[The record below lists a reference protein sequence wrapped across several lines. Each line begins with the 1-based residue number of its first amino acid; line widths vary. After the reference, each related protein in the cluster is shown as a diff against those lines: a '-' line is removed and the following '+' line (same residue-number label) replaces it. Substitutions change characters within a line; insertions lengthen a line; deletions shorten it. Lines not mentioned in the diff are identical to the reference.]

1 MYKYAIETFYS
12 EKDMGY
18 IAVVPELAGCSVFSE
33 TEEEALKEVTAAT
46 ELWLET
52 AEKEW
57 RGIPQPAGKELLKA
71 FVEEKIDSEIREMGE
86 IGGVIAV
93 RFAPVPMRI
102 ETHQFD
108 CIGVRIRIRDGYS
121 NFVPLILFKL

>member
-18 IAVVPELAGCSVFSE
+18 IAVVPELAGCSVFGE

-52 AEKEW
+52 TEKEW
-57 RGIPQPAGKELLKA
+57 RGIPQPAGKKTAESICRRK
-71 FVEEKIDSEIREMGE
+71 D
-86 IGGVIAV
+86 
-93 RFAPVPMRI
+93 
-102 ETHQFD
+102 
-108 CIGVRIRIRDGYS
+108 
-121 NFVPLILFKL
+121 

>member
-1 MYKYAIETFYS
+1 
-12 EKDMGY
+12 MGY
-18 IAVVPELAGCSVFSE
+18 IAVVPELAGCSVFGE

-71 FVEEKIDSEIREMGE
+71 FVEEKIDSKIREMG
-86 IGGVIAV
+86 GNWWGYC
-93 RFAPVPMRI
+93 RK
-102 ETHQFD
+102 
-108 CIGVRIRIRDGYS
+108 IRPCSYEDRDLS
-121 NFVPLILFKL
+121 I

>member
-1 MYKYAIETFYS
+1 M
-12 EKDMGY
+12 
-18 IAVVPELAGCSVFSE
+18 AGNYRKGGE
-33 TEEEALKEVTAAT
+33 RDPTASRKRT
-46 ELWLET
+46 T
-52 AEKEW
+52 
-57 RGIPQPAGKELLKA
+57 KA

-102 ETHQFD
+102 ETYQFD